1 MSFFQIYIQGLLVIV
16 AFFSL
21 FWILSV
27 LLKNAGIVDIF
38 WGLGFVLV
46 ATFYFVVTPDISTR
60 KFITMAL
67 VVLWGLRLSI
77 HIFLRNLGKPEDYR
91 YREFRKNYGE
101 KRYWWFSYF
110 QVFLLQGFLVWLIS
124 APLLAVNYFAVE
136 NPFGITD
143 VFGILIW
150 LVGFTF
156 ETGGDWQLTRFKA
169 IPANKGKLLQTGFW
183 KYTRHPNYF
192 GDAAVWWGFAV
203 LSIASGCYLP
213 VLSSLLMT
221 WLIIKVSGVSML
233 ERTMKNTKPG
243 FEDYV
248 KRTSAFIPWF
258 PKKNERKK

>member
-1 MSFFQIYIQGLLVIV
+1 MAFWEIYLQGLLLIIV
-16 AFFSL
+16 FITFV
-21 FWILSV
+21 WILSV
-27 LLKNAGIVDIF
+27 YLKNASIVDIF
-38 WGLGFVLV
+38 WGLSFVLV
-46 ATFYFVVTPDISTR
+46 SAFYFIVTPDLSIR
-60 KFITMAL
+60 KIITMTL
-67 VVLWGLRLSI
+67 VAIWGLRLST

-91 YREFRKNYGE
+91 YQEFRKNYGE

-110 QVFLLQGFLVWLIS
+110 QVFLLQGFLVWMIS
-124 APLLAVNYFAVE
+124 APLLAINYFAVE

-143 VFGILIW
+143 VLGILIW

-156 ETGGDWQLTRFKA
+156 EAGGDWQLTRFKA
-169 IPANKGKLLQTGFW
+169 NQANKGKLLQTGFW

-258 PKKNERKK
+258 PKKFKHKK